1 MKQLNW
7 WKQVSRSEYAR
18 IKKDMRC
25 RLFYVI
31 HQVLLL
37 RQGPIHEFTLSMDAH
52 DTCFEIDQIILHLS
66 RNHTIKKLTFNFND
80 QSSYGLP
87 LSFFTSLPQLTDL
100 DLEHCVINHKP
111 IFNGFGSLTR
121 LSLSNISISKETLL
135 HLLSN
140 CPSLKSLCLLLFEE
154 DFLSDGKPNIM
165 ELFKCLPVIE
175 HLTTLGHIIRLKR
188 LVQASVSKELPTSLI
203 HLKYV
208 CIEQMCF
215 VDGYGL
221 PFLAVLTKCCPN
233 LEKIKLVKLTFFF
246 YDFRTSAY
254 GLPLSFFSLDH
265 LTDLDL
271 EHCAFNHKP
280 IFNGFISLTT
290 LSLKNVKFSKETL
303 LHLLS
308 NCPSLKILRLM
319 LFDSDFLSDEKP
331 STMELF
337 KSLPVIEHLTTW
349 SYIIPSLVQA
359 SVPEEPPTLLIH
371 LKYVCIKAMCFVDG
385 YGLPFLAVLT
395 KCCPNLEKIKLKINS
410 DWDGEIDDV
419 VVEECSVKLKEY
431 SDVWLEHLNELE
443 IKYFTNLEPELEF
456 VKFIL
461 ARSPALKKVML
472 LTDMHD
478 ENEES

>member
-1 MKQLNW
+1 MKAKSLSQVQQFDFLTALPQAAIETILCLLPIEEAARTSILSREWRYKWTTIPKLNFCLGNVKRPIEMEEPRW
-7 WKQVSRSEYAR
+7 WNHVSGLEYAR
-18 IKKDMRC
+18 RKKNLRC
-25 RLFYVI
+25 KLFCAI

-37 RQGPIHEFTLSMDAH
+37 RQGPIHEFRLAMDAD
-52 DTCFEIDQIILHLS
+52 DTCFEIDQIILYLS
-66 RNHTIKKLTFNFND
+66 RNHT
-80 QSSYGLP
+80 
-87 LSFFTSLPQLTDL
+87 
-100 DLEHCVINHKP
+100 
-111 IFNGFGSLTR
+111 
-121 LSLSNISISKETLL
+121 
-135 HLLSN
+135 
-140 CPSLKSLCLLLFEE
+140 LK
-154 DFLSDGKPNIM
+154 
-165 ELFKCLPVIE
+165 
-175 HLTTLGHIIRLKR
+175 
-188 LVQASVSKELPTSLI
+188 
-203 HLKYV
+203 
-208 CIEQMCF
+208 
-215 VDGYGL
+215 
-221 PFLAVLTKCCPN
+221 
-233 LEKIKLVKLTFFF
+233 KLTFFF
-246 YDFRTSAY
+246 HDFRTSAY

-280 IFNGFISLTT
+280 IFNGFISLAT
-290 LSLKNVKFSKETL
+290 LSLTNVKFSKETL

-319 LFDSDFLSDEKP
+319 LFHTDFLSDEKP

-337 KSLPVIEHLTTW
+337 KCLPVIEHLKTW
-349 SYIIPSLVQA
+349 SYIIPSLIQA

-419 VVEECSVKLKEY
+419 VVEECAVKLKEY
-431 SDVWLEHLNELE
+431 SDVRLEHLNELE

-478 ENEES
+478 ENEESEVLETLLSAPRAPLAEIVVKHY